1 MRKIWLIRSGSIR
14 RLARLSTQLGKPLL
28 LAALLLPIPASAQFF
43 NDPPV
48 RQGRQPAFGGFGAPN
63 QMQQTPFGGFGP
75 GGFGSEP
82 QHPDWPGLSRYP
94 VRPRVV
100 RKPQPRI
107 DYSHAPPPEQQNSS
121 AERRIL
127 VLGDAMAD
135 WLAYGLE
142 QVLSEQPD
150 LGVTRKIITDSGLLK
165 YQAKKGEPAS
175 WIAAAKQ
182 IISAE
187 KADAIVVMLGL
198 NDRIAIRESAATV
211 PVPKASGEADK
222 IKPPN
227 EGQGAEDAEAAMPG
241 EDLAKRGTGEFR
253 DERWVALYAKA
264 IRQMT
269 LALRD
274 RGIPVIWVG
283 LPAVQGQQ
291 STSDML
297 FLNALFR
304 DGAAKGGVT
313 YVDVWDGFVDEAGR
327 FMHFG
332 PDFEGQTRRLRSP
345 DGVFFTK
352 PGARKL
358 AHYVEREIQRLL
370 AVKMPPVALPV
381 EKSPSV
387 AKINPQSR
395 PLAGPVVPLVE
406 PVVGTTELVGGGG
419 SRPAPA
425 DALATRTL
433 VTGAPL
439 SAPAGRADDFSWPR
453 REIGND
459 PAKDTPVASSTP
471 AKAAEPVTTGQ
482 AALRNVPARKF

>member
-1 MRKIWLIRSGSIR
+1 MRKIELIQSGSNR
-14 RLARLSTQLGKPLL
+14 RLAQVSSKLCKPLFL
-28 LAALLLPIPASAQFF
+28 IAILLPISASAQFF
-43 NDPPV
+43 NDQPM
-48 RQGRQPAFGGFGAPN
+48 RQGRQPAFGGFGAPS
-63 QMQQTPFGGFGP
+63 QMQQAPFGGFG
-75 GGFGSEP
+75 SEV

-107 DYSHAPPPEQQNSS
+107 DYSHAPAPEPPNSS
-121 AERRIL
+121 AGRRIL

-150 LGVTRKIITDSGLLK
+150 FGVTRKINTDSGLLK
-165 YQAKKGEPAS
+165 YRAKKGEPEN
-175 WIAAAKQ
+175 WIAAARQ
-182 IISAE
+182 IIAAE
-187 KADAIVVMLGL
+187 KADAVVVMLGL
-198 NDRIAIRESAATV
+198 NDRIAVRESAPSV
-211 PVPKASGEADK
+211 PAQKGVSEASKVKAVAEEQDAD
-222 IKPPN
+222 
-227 EGQGAEDAEAAMPG
+227 GEAAMP
-241 EDLAKRGTGEFR
+241 DLAKKGTGEFR
-253 DERWVALYAKA
+253 DERWVAIYTKA

-269 LALRD
+269 AALRD
-274 RGIPVIWVG
+274 RGIPVVWVG

-304 DGAAKGGVT
+304 DSAAKGGVT
-313 YVDVWDGFVDEAGR
+313 YVDVWDGFVDDAGR
-327 FMHFG
+327 FMQFG

-370 AVKMPPVALPV
+370 AVRTSPVALPV
-381 EKSPSV
+381 EKSPSPG
-387 AKINPQSR
+387 KITPLAR

-406 PVVGTTELVGGGG
+406 PVVGTTELLGGG
-419 SRPAPA
+419 SSRPAAA
-425 DALATRTL
+425 DPLATRTL
-433 VTGAPL
+433 LMGAPL
-439 SAPAGRADDFSWPR
+439 SAPAGRADDYSWPR

-459 PAKDTPVASSTP
+459 AAKDTPVASGTLARS
-471 AKAAEPVTTGQ
+471 ADPVTTGQ
-482 AALRNVPARKF
+482 AALLNVPGR